1 MARNLHLKIRKK
13 SQTGWLMWLL
23 IIALFTFGTL
33 FDFLH
38 FPNLLKYSLDAA
50 WMLLL
55 GYMLLLRN
63 PVKVQSIRP
72 LILWILAFFLYSLI
86 VYVFR
91 YQSVLFYLWGLRN
104 NFRFYVA
111 MIAFAVF
118 MDSADGER
126 YLQLFD
132 KLFWVEI
139 LVCLF
144 QYFVLGIRGDFLGGL
159 FGVIS
164 GTNGY
169 INIFFLIITA
179 RSILRYLNKMES
191 TGACLMKCGAM
202 LLVATLAEL
211 KFFFVEFCAIVVL
224 AVMITDF
231 SWRKLLITLASLA
244 GVSMAITLLGVIY
257 PFFKEFLSLE
267 GLWEIATSEQ
277 GYTFRGDLNRL
288 TVISGINKRFFEG
301 LSDQLFGYG
310 LGNCDFASFDFLCT
324 PFYKNHGWV
333 HYHWFS
339 TSFIYLEMGWVGLV
353 FFFGF
358 FILNYRKIEKLQK
371 EGKTNLIH
379 CQLARIMSLCC
390 ILVAIYNSSLR
401 MEAGYM
407 LYFVLALPY
416 MKKQNKQE
424 ALEDTV

>member
-1 MARNLHLKIRKK
+1 MARILHIKIRKK
-13 SQTGWLMWLL
+13 SQPGWLMWLL
-23 IIALFTFGTL
+23 IISLFTFGTL

-38 FPNLLKYSLDAA
+38 LPNLLKYSLDAA
-50 WMLLL
+50 WILLL
-55 GYMLLLRN
+55 GYMLLFSKAISPQN
-63 PVKVQSIRP
+63 IRP
-72 LILWILAFFLYSLI
+72 LILMILAFFLYSLI

-91 YQSVLFYLWGLRN
+91 YQSLLFYLWGLRN

-111 MIAFAVF
+111 MFAFALF
-118 MDSADGER
+118 MDSEDGER

-144 QYFVLGIRGDFLGGL
+144 QYFFLGFRGDFLGGL
-159 FGVIS
+159 FGVVS

-169 INIFFLIITA
+169 LNIFFLIITA
-179 RSILRYLNKMES
+179 RSILLYLNKMES
-191 TGACLMKCGAM
+191 TGSCLMKCCAI
-202 LLVATLAEL
+202 LLVAALAEL

-224 AVMITDF
+224 AVMITNF

-244 GVSMAITLLGVIY
+244 GVSVAIMLLGVIY
-257 PFFKEFLSLE
+257 PFFKDVFSVE
-267 GLWEIATSEQ
+267 GLWELATSEQ

-288 TVISGINKRFFEG
+288 TAISGINKRFFED

-310 LGNCDFASFDFLCT
+310 LGNCDYSSFDFLCT
-324 PFYKNHGWV
+324 PFYNNYGWV

-339 TSFIYLEMGWVGLV
+339 TSFIYLEMGWIGLV

-371 EGKTNLIH
+371 EGRGNLIH

-401 MEAGYM
+401 MESGYIM
-407 LYFVLALPY
+407 YFVLALPY
-416 MKKQNKQE
+416 MKKREKLTRLRE
-424 ALEDTV
+424 